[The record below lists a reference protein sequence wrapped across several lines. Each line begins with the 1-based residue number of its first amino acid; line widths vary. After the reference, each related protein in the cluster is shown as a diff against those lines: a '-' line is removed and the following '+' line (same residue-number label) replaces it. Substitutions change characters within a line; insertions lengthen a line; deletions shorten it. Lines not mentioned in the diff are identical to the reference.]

1 MAPKKPARSAN
12 QELMARAIEKLQD
25 PLVRKQLL
33 SYGRTGMKA
42 AQQWQRQ
49 RQALAG
55 VAGSNNDASPGFGEK
70 VGQHFG
76 QGRLERR
83 VDNLRAAVTEL
94 CQDRP
99 QLTESLDP
107 VARAIDDVAVTLR
120 IAGALPLVKRKRAH
134 LKIDSVLDRLE
145 TGLFEATLGSDTGTG
160 G

>member
-1 MAPKKPARSAN
+1 MAPKKPVRSAN

-25 PLVRKQLL
+25 PMVRKQLL
-33 SYGRTGMKA
+33 TYGRTGMKA

-55 VAGSNNDASPGFGEK
+55 VADSRDPSPGLGQK

-83 VDNLRAAVTEL
+83 VDNLRAAVAEL
-94 CQDRP
+94 CHDRP
-99 QLTESLDP
+99 ELTESLDP

-120 IAGALPLVKRKRAH
+120 IAEALPLVKRKRAH
-134 LKIDSVLDRLE
+134 LRIDSVLDRLE
-145 TGLFEATLGSDTGTG
+145 TGLFEATLGPGS
-160 G
+160 